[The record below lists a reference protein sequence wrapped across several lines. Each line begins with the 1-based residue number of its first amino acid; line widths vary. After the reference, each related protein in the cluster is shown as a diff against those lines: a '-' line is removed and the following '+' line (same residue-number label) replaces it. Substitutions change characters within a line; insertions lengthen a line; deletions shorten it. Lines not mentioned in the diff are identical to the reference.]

1 MDNIE
6 MNWLQLAW
14 LGLFAVLSCIF
25 IQLELLRK
33 WENEFALTGW
43 LFFTLVSLLW
53 TRDFLI
59 ASLFDPI
66 MTAMPQDTFIL
77 SFVTSSLIFAF
88 MLILIVFVWGL
99 LNMALSKLLALFLG
113 INKPVSSNSGRALAM
128 KD

>member
-25 IQLELLRK
+25 MQLEFLRK
-33 WENEFALTGW
+33 WKNDFALTGW

-59 ASLFDPI
+59 AFLFDPI

-88 MLILIVFVWGL
+88 MLILIVVAWGF
-99 LNMALSKLLALFLG
+99 LNMALSKLLALFVD
-113 INKPVSSNSGRALAM
+113 ISKPEPSN
-128 KD
+128 